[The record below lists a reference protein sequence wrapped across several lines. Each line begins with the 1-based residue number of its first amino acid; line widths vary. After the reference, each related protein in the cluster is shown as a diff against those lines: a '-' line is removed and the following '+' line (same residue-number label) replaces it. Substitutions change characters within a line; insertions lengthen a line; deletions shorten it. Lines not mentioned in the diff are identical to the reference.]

1 MNQMGSGSRI
11 TKEVKD
17 VIYRVWKADQDRL
30 AKEPGKKSN
39 MKKLLDDINTEIRDK
54 QLRMETISKSQ
65 LYVEIKAL
73 MNRKEEMELKFPFLD
88 KPFDLGTFVREYGK
102 EAVVDGE
109 GIKAIIAWQTLLKGI
124 NLGMGTNRQALW
136 VARLNNF
143 IHLQRDM
150 ANDEYEEEEEVLV
163 EEQRIRVRSTEIPG
177 NENVIVSEQNWII
190 TLATIHI
197 VSLTYALTELY
208 SEITGQPLDTST
220 LDDALTGA
228 PMIPF
233 FEKTLTV
240 LTNDKKYGAYIE
252 AIKRKIKEEN
262 GGIK

>member
-39 MKKLLDDINTEIRDK
+39 MKKLLDDINTEIREK
-54 QLRMETISKSQ
+54 QLRMEIISKSQ

-73 MNRKEEMELKFPFLD
+73 IHSKEEMELKFPFLD

-143 IHLQRDM
+143 IHLQRDKVH
-150 ANDEYEEEEEVLV
+150 DKYEEEEVPGNQ
-163 EEQRIRVRSTEIPG
+163 QRIKVKSTEIPG
-177 NENVIVSEQNWII
+177 SEDVIVSGQNWII

-208 SEITGQPLDTST
+208 SEITGQPLDTSA

-233 FEKTLTV
+233 FEKALTV